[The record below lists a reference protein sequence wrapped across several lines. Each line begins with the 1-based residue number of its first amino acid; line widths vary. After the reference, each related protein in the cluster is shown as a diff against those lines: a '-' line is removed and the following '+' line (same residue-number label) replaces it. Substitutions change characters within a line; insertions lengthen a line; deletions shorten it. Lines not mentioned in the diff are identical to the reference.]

1 MIAATRT
8 HLLQLRERH
17 QAVVNCTAILKGRRQ
32 ALIKEFLA
40 LSQPLLRSR
49 EELRARYSA
58 ALSELWRVAALEG
71 EAAIA
76 SLAALPRPPLLVQI
90 REGNLLGLRY
100 REVAAPESAVRSPSE
115 RGYDYLA
122 ATEHLDAAFFHFE
135 ELVDEL
141 CELARYEGKFRRLA
155 EELVRLTRRVRV
167 LENRV
172 LPGLQTEIR
181 AIVQYLAERD
191 RESFYRLKSF
201 KRKNLAMTPFNR
213 ESA

>member
-17 QAVVNCTAILKGRRQ
+17 QAVENCTAILQGRRQ

-49 EELRARYSA
+49 EELRDGYAA
-58 ALSELWRVAALEG
+58 ALAELQRVADLEG
-71 EAAIA
+71 TPAIA
-76 SLAALPRPPLLVQI
+76 SLAALPRPPLQIRI
-90 REGNLLGLRY
+90 REGNLLGLRF
-100 REVAAPESAVRSPSE
+100 REVDAPESAVRSPTE
-115 RGYDYLA
+115 RGYDYLG
-122 ATEHLDAAFFHFE
+122 ATEHLYAAFARFE

-141 CELARYEGKFRRLA
+141 CELARWEGKFRRLA

-181 AIVQYLAERD
+181 AIGQYLAERD
-191 RESFYRLKSF
+191 RETFYRLKSF
-201 KRKNLAMTPFNR
+201 KKKRLATVPISR
-213 ESA
+213 GPV